1 MSFPTS
7 HSAHHWNILSLK
19 VFPSDIEVFF
29 YFLFYLFSQKKF
41 GHNKKEQRPL
51 SKVEKQGVY
60 ANVEGGSVNV
70 EEFEREANGIQ

>member
-29 YFLFYLFSQKKF
+29 MLFFLFVFSEEIRTQQERTKT
-41 GHNKKEQRPL
+41 L
-51 SKVEKQGVY
+51 KQSGK
-60 ANVEGGSVNV
+60 ARR
-70 EEFEREANGIQ
+70 FMQM